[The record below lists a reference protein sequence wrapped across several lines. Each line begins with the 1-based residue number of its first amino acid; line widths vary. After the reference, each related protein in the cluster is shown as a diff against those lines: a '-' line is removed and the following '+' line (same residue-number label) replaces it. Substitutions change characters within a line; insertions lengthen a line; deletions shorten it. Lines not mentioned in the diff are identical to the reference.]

1 MTEPLPPYLVQP
13 SAAPPNGQPAA
24 QPLDLNHEQTQQAK
38 LLEQKLAA
46 EAAEAKY
53 LAMTESSSSAIISA
67 DEEGRIVA
75 WNASAENLFGH
86 TASEAIGQPLT
97 LIIPPRHRAGHTG
110 GMARL
115 KRGGAGHV
123 LGQVVTLEGLHKDGH
138 EMMVEMSLSRWQ
150 QAGQTFFTGILQD
163 ISARKKQEVQLREAL
178 DRSQELSHQ
187 LREALQ
193 LADELMRGMASS
205 IAILTR
211 ERVVLSCNDRY
222 AAWFGK
228 ESAQLIGCCITQ
240 LERPEDTKN
249 RWPYYEEVMQG
260 KTVTY
265 LGPIKYAGG
274 HQRWLKITN
283 TPRFD
288 ALGQVIGYITSGE
301 DVTELVLAREQ
312 AHSAERAKQQFLAT
326 ISHELRTPLNGVLGG
341 LQILQRMPL
350 PAQASKILQAS
361 SESGK
366 LLLSIINDVLDFS
379 KIDSGKINL
388 YPEPILLSDTLAAM
402 QEMLNTLPRKP
413 GVVLHFECDPALDQ
427 PVLVDDMRLRQII
440 TNLTSNALKFTLR
453 GWVRVAARQLSYKN
467 ERLQV
472 QLQVQ
477 DSGIGM
483 NREMLDKLFTPF
495 SQADGSHTRQFG
507 GTGLGLSIVKRL
519 VEAMGGEV
527 FVSSQVGTGS
537 LFNVRLPLPLANSH
551 NVEEARAVAI
561 TRRLMSGLARSETP
575 SFSQAFNIAKSP
587 TPAPEAP
594 LTIQEKPATL
604 AQQDQTLGSNTPA
617 NNFAPSAKS
626 LSSEAAKEKGQD
638 KPEERADDDSEKP
651 LVGLRVL
658 VADDA
663 PINRLVAS
671 TFLEEFGAQVFE
683 AEHGEQAVRKL
694 RDEGLQVDL
703 VLMDMQMPI
712 MDGMEATRQIRRVD
726 SLRKLK
732 IVAMTGN
739 ITPEDRQACIDS
751 GMNGYLSKPL
761 TIPALLEA
769 VTS

>member
-1 MTEPLPPYLVQP
+1 MTEPLTPSPEQP
-13 SAAPPNGQPAA
+13 GGAPPNGHPAA
-24 QPLDLNHEQTQQAK
+24 QPLDLHHEHAQQAI
-38 LLEQKLAA
+38 LLEQKLEAERAA
-46 EAAEAKY
+46 QY
-53 LAMTESSSSAIISA
+53 LRLLSQRMRAFLQHSA
-67 DEEGRIVA
+67 DGVVIFDGQHRVVEV
-75 WNASAENLFGH
+75 
-86 TASEAIGQPLT
+86 SEQFC
-97 LIIPPRHRAGHTG
+97 R
-110 GMARL
+110 
-115 KRGGAGHV
+115 V
-123 LGQVVTLEGLHKDGH
+123 LGYRREELMDQGSELWDVGLGDAARQALRQQLQDAPGQRLEFESQHRRKDGSVFAAVVAVVRFEH
-138 EMMVEMSLSRWQ
+138 D
-150 QAGQTFFTGILQD
+150 GQTYTFASVQD
-163 ISARKKQEVQLREAL
+163 ISQRKEQAA
-178 DRSQELSHQ
+178 
-187 LREALQ
+187 ALQ
-193 LADELMRGMASS
+193 QALR
-205 IAILTR
+205 LTEEVLEGQATAVAVLSR
-211 ERVVLSCNDRY
+211 ERVVLRCNTKY
-222 AAWFGK
+222 AALFGL
-228 ESAQLIGCCITQ
+228 SAQQLLGRCVSELEPPEITAHRQPYIDAVLRGETVRFEDSVIDAQGQQ
-240 LERPEDTKN
+240 LR
-249 RWPYYEEVMQG
+249 
-260 KTVTY
+260 
-265 LGPIKYAGG
+265 
-274 HQRWLKITN
+274 LKITN

-288 ALGQVIGYITSGE
+288 AQGQVIGYITSGD

-312 AHSAERAKQQFLAT
+312 AHGAERAKQQFLAT

-350 PAQASKILQAS
+350 PARASKILQAS

-379 KIDSGKINL
+379 KIDSGKIDL
-388 YPEPILLSDTLAAM
+388 HPEPIRLCDTFAAM

-413 GVVLHFECDPALDQ
+413 GVVLHFECAPALDQ
-427 PVLVDDMRLRQII
+427 LVLVDDLRLRQII

-453 GWVRVAARQLSYKN
+453 GRVRVAANLLGHKN

-519 VEAMGGEV
+519 VDAMGGEV

-537 LFNVRLPLPLANSH
+537 LFSVLLPLPLAKSRK
-551 NVEEARAVAI
+551 VDETLAVAI
-561 TRRLMSGLARSETP
+561 TRRLMSGLTRSETLA
-575 SFSQAFNIAKSP
+575 SIQASNMAASP

-594 LTIQEKPATL
+594 QAMQETPAALEPPDQKL
-604 AQQDQTLGSNTPA
+604 APSTPADNFGPFAKSPPQRAPEEQDQDEL
-617 NNFAPSAKS
+617 
-626 LSSEAAKEKGQD
+626 
-638 KPEERADDDSEKP
+638 EERTDDSSDKP

-683 AEHGEQAVRKL
+683 AEHGEQALRKL

-739 ITPEDRQACIDS
+739 ITQEDRQACIDA

-769 VTS
+769 VTT